1 MQSKEVK
8 PYDAAGSKKKQVAD
22 MFDNIAK
29 RYDFLNRLLSLGIDK
44 IWRKKAIDQ
53 LQALNPKIILDVAT
67 GTADVALETARR
79 LQPEKIIGID
89 ISNEMLNYGRQKI
102 TKQSMGHIIELLQ
115 GDSEN
120 LPFQDNTF
128 DAITVAFGVRNFE
141 NLEAGLSEMH
151 RVLKT
156 NGKLVVLEFS
166 KPRFFPFK
174 QIFHLYFKYMLPVIG
189 KWTSQDSRAY
199 SYLYESV
206 QAFPEGDAFLNIL
219 QKTGYKSYQCK
230 PLTLGICSIYSAEK

>member
-1 MQSKEVK
+1 MSQEVK
-8 PYDAAGSKKKQVAD
+8 PYNQSGSKKKQVAD
-22 MFDNIAK
+22 MFDNIAR
-29 RYDFLNRLLSLGIDK
+29 RYDFLNRMLSLGIDK

-53 LQALNPKIILDVAT
+53 LREKNPKIILDVAT

-79 LQPEKIIGID
+79 LQPERIIGVD
-89 ISNEMLNYGRQKI
+89 ISNEMLNHGRRKI
-102 TKQSMGHIIELLQ
+102 AKQSMGHIIELRE

-151 RVLKT
+151 RVLKE

-166 KPRFFPFK
+166 RPTAFPFK
-174 QIFHLYFKYMLPVIG
+174 QIFQFYFKNILPLIG
-189 KWTSQDSRAY
+189 KWTSQDPRAY

-206 QAFPEGDAFLNIL
+206 QAFPEGEAFLNIL
-219 QKTGYKSYQCK
+219 QKTGYKTYQCK
-230 PLTLGICSIYSAEK
+230 KLTLGICSIYTAEK

>member
-1 MQSKEVK
+1 MSQEVK
-8 PYDAAGSKKKQVAD
+8 PYNQSGSKKKQVAD
-22 MFDNIAK
+22 MFDNIAR

-44 IWRKKAIDQ
+44 IWRKKAIEQ
-53 LQALNPKIILDVAT
+53 LRAKNPKIILDVAT

-79 LQPEKIIGID
+79 LQPKKIIGVD
-89 ISNEMLNYGRQKI
+89 ISNEMLSYGRRKI
-102 TKQSMGHIIELLQ
+102 AKQSLGHIIELRE

-141 NLEAGLSEMH
+141 NLEAGLSEMR
-151 RVLKT
+151 RVLKD

-166 KPRFFPFK
+166 RPDIFPFK
-174 QIFHLYFKYMLPVIG
+174 QIFHFYFRNILPLIG
-189 KWTSQDSRAY
+189 KWTSQDPRAY

-206 QAFPEGDAFLNIL
+206 QAFPEGEAFLNIL
-219 QKTGYKSYQCK
+219 QKIGYKTYQCK
-230 PLTLGICSIYSAEK
+230 KLTLGICSIYSAEK